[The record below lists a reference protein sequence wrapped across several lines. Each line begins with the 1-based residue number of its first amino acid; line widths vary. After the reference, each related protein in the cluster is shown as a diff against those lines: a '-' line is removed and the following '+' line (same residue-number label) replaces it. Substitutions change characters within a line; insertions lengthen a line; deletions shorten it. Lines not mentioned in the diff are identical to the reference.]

1 MSIVKQ
7 NCEVKCQKSE
17 QYFAMKIITNVPY
30 IRQIS
35 LKANVWTG
43 AFKSAKKTRIP
54 LFCTIHSV
62 LFASKIVAPKNIL
75 LKTFWWSGSWSEK
88 NPKYFT
94 KQFSIQ
100 YATLCLTGKYY
111 SLTNE
116 LWKRA
121 IKTNHSTLC
130 LHVVQHYSVF
140 VTWYCGLGLLF
151 ESLWCAWQWC
161 SLEAEPIVL

>member
-1 MSIVKQ
+1 M
-7 NCEVKCQKSE
+7 KCQKSE

-54 LFCTIHSV
+54 LFFV
-62 LFASKIVAPKNIL
+62 LFTVCCLLRKLLHLNIIKLFDDPDLKNHLIWKKQTNIL
-75 LKTFWWSGSWSEK
+75 
-88 NPKYFT
+88 
-94 KQFSIQ
+94 QFSIQ

-130 LHVVQHYSVF
+130 LHVVQHYYSVF